1 VSGVPV
7 TRAGFTKAGPD
18 GSEQAVT
25 MDLKRAP
32 SLDFLSGGGEMG
44 ALMRAHDWTTSPL
57 GPPDGWPQSLR
68 TVVSLMLTSKFPMFV
83 AWGPQLAF
91 LYNDSYRPIF
101 GAKHPH
107 ALGLPFREVWSEI
120 WSDIEPLV
128 TKALAG
134 EATYHE
140 DLHLVMERN
149 GYPEDTWYT
158 FSYSPVR
165 DETGGIGGM
174 FCACT
179 ETTQEV
185 RSRAALKAE
194 QDRLRELFKQAPGFM
209 AMLSGR
215 DHVFEL
221 ANDAYLQLVG
231 HRRDILG
238 KPVRDVL
245 PELEGQGFFE
255 LLDDVYTTGQP
266 FVGRNLRVGL
276 QREPGGP
283 VDDRFVDLVYQPI
296 TDREGKVTGIFAEG
310 YDVTERVQAE
320 EGLRESEARFRNLA
334 DNAPMMVWVTEPDGT
349 SSYLS
354 RSWYEFTGQ
363 SPETGLGFGWLD
375 AVHPEDRD
383 WSGEAFREA
392 NARRATFQVEYRLR
406 RVDGT
411 YRWVIDAAA
420 PRFSPDGTFL
430 GYVGSVLDITDRKQA
445 EERLRESAAEFRTVT
460 NVAPAL
466 VWVCAGD
473 GRSIFMNERWYEFTG
488 QTAEEALGDGWVSA
502 MHPEDV
508 LRILPYWKNR
518 RETREIYE
526 GEVRYRRRDG
536 EYRWHA
542 FRALPHAGPDGGIEK
557 WFGVSVDIHE
567 RKEWDE
573 HRELLINE
581 LNHRVKNTLTIVQSM
596 AAQSLRQVTDESRPK
611 LQAFEARLF
620 ALARAHDVLTREN
633 WEGAELREIIDEVVE
648 PYLRQKTKHFEIE
661 GPRLRLIP
669 RTALAIAMA
678 VHELATNAAKYG
690 ALSIPSGC
698 VVIAWSVVPGDAP
711 RLLLRWQERDGP
723 LVTAP
728 TRRGF
733 GTRLIERSL
742 STDIGGNVQLTYAPS
757 GVVCAMDIP
766 LADAGDVPASIAPAV

>member
-1 VSGVPV
+1 MHHRP
-7 TRAGFTKAGPD
+7 A
-18 GSEQAVT
+18 
-25 MDLKRAP
+25 LN
-32 SLDFLSGGGEMG
+32 LDFLSGGGEMG

-57 GPPDGWPQSLR
+57 GQPEGWPQSLR

-83 AWGPQLAF
+83 AWGPRLAF
-91 LYNDSYRPIF
+91 LYNDGYRPIF

-120 WSDIEPLV
+120 WPDIEPLV

-134 EATYHE
+134 EATFHE
-140 DLHLVMERN
+140 DLHLVMERH

-165 DETGGIGGM
+165 DETGGIAGM

-179 ETTQEV
+179 ETTGEV
-185 RSRAALKAE
+185 KLRAALRAE
-194 QDRLRELFKQAPGFM
+194 QDRLRELFQQAPGFM

-231 HRRDILG
+231 HRRDIIG
-238 KPVRDVL
+238 KTVRDVL
-245 PELEGQGFFE
+245 PEVAGQGFFE
-255 LLDDVYTTGQP
+255 LLDRVYTSGEP

-276 QREPGGP
+276 QRRPGSP
-283 VDDRFVDLVYQPI
+283 VEDRFVDLVYQPV
-296 TDREGKVTGIFAEG
+296 TDRDGKVTGIFAEG

-320 EGLRESEARFRNLA
+320 ESVRESEARFRNLA
-334 DNAPMMVWVTEPDGT
+334 DNAPVMVWVTEVDGT
-349 SSYLS
+349 CSYLS
-354 RSWYEFTGQ
+354 RTWYEFTGQ

-375 AVHPEDRD
+375 AVHPDDRG
-383 WSGEAFREA
+383 WSGEMFRTA
-392 NARRATFQVEYRLR
+392 NARQEPFRLEYRLR
-406 RVDGT
+406 RADGT
-411 YRWVIDAAA
+411 YRWAIDAAA
-420 PRFSPDGTFL
+420 PRIGEDGTFL
-430 GYVGSVLDITDRKQA
+430 GYVGSVLDITERKEI
-445 EERLRESAAEFRTVT
+445 EERLRASVAEFQTVT
-460 NVAPAL
+460 NAAPAL
-466 VWVCAGD
+466 VWVGAED
-473 GRSIFMNERWYEFTG
+473 GRILYMNERWHEFTG
-488 QTAEEALGDGWVSA
+488 QTTEEALGYGWAST

-508 LRILPYWKNR
+508 ERVLPYWQR
-518 RETREIYE
+518 CRETGEIYE
-526 GEVRYRRRDG
+526 GEARYRGRDG

-542 FRALPHAGPDGGIEK
+542 FRAMPHIGPEGAIAK

-567 RKEWDE
+567 RKEWEE

-581 LNHRVKNTLTIVQSM
+581 LNHRVKNTLAIVQSM
-596 AAQSLRQVTDESRPK
+596 AAQSLRQLSEESRPK
-611 LQAFEARLF
+611 LQAFEDRLF

-648 PYLRQKTKHFEIE
+648 PYLRQKTRHLDIE

-678 VHELATNAAKYG
+678 IHELATNAAKYG
-690 ALSIPSGC
+690 ALSVPSGC
-698 VVIAWSVVPGDAP
+698 VHITWAVEPGEVP
-711 RLLLRWQERDGP
+711 RLVLQWQERDGP
-723 LVTAP
+723 RVTAP

-742 STDIGGNVQLTYAPS
+742 AQDIGGDVRLTYAPT
-757 GVVCAMDIP
+757 GVVCVMNVP
-766 LADAGDVPASIAPAV
+766 LTETGGTAEHHSAY

>member
-1 VSGVPV
+1 MHGKL
-7 TRAGFTKAGPD
+7 G
-18 GSEQAVT
+18 
-25 MDLKRAP
+25 P

-44 ALMRAHDWTTSPL
+44 ALMRAHDWSTSPL
-57 GPPDGWPQSLR
+57 GPPENWPQSLR
-68 TVVSLMLTSKFPMFV
+68 TVVSLMLTSKFPMFI
-83 AWGPQLAF
+83 AWGPHLAF
-91 LYNDSYRPIF
+91 LYNDGYRPIF

-107 ALGLPFREVWSEI
+107 ALGLPFRDVWSEI
-120 WSDIEPLV
+120 WPDIEPLV

-165 DETGGIGGM
+165 DETGGIAGM

-185 RSRAALKAE
+185 KSRAALKAE

-209 AMLSGR
+209 ATLSGR

-231 HRRDILG
+231 HRRDIMG
-238 KPVRDVL
+238 KPVREVL
-245 PELEGQGFFE
+245 PEVAGQGFFE
-255 LLDDVYTTGQP
+255 LLDKVYTTGEP

-276 QREPGGP
+276 QRKPGSR
-283 VDDRFVDLVYQPI
+283 VEDRFVDLVYQPI
-296 TDREGKVTGIFAEG
+296 TDSEGKVTGIFAEG

-320 EGLRESEARFRNLA
+320 ESLRESEARFRNLA
-334 DNAPMMVWVTEPDGT
+334 DNAPVMVWVTAPDGT
-349 SSYLS
+349 CAYLS

-363 SPETGLGFGWLD
+363 TLETGLGFGWLD
-375 AVHPEDRD
+375 AIHPDDRD
-383 WSGEAFREA
+383 WSDEVFRNANLKREAF
-392 NARRATFQVEYRLR
+392 QLEYRLR
-406 RVDGT
+406 RADGT
-411 YRWVIDAAA
+411 YRWAIDAAA
-420 PRFSPDGTFL
+420 PRFGSDGTFL
-430 GYVGSVLDITDRKQA
+430 GYVGSVLDITERKQI
-445 EERLRESAAEFRTVT
+445 EDRLSASVAEFRTVT
-460 NVAPAL
+460 NVTPAL
-466 VWVCAGD
+466 VWVCSGT
-473 GRSIFMNERWYEFTG
+473 GRSIFLNQRWHEFTG
-488 QTAEEALGDGWVSA
+488 QTVEEAEGQGWAQA
-502 MHPEDV
+502 MHPEDAE
-508 LRILPYWKNR
+508 RILPYWQHC
-518 RETREIYE
+518 RETGETYE

-542 FRALPHAGPDGGIEK
+542 FRALPHADQNGVIEK

-567 RKEWDE
+567 RKEWDD

-581 LNHRVKNTLTIVQSM
+581 LNHRVKNTLTIVQAM
-596 AAQSLRQVTDESRPK
+596 AAQSLRHVSDEDRPK
-611 LQAFEARLF
+611 AQAFEDRLF

-690 ALSIPSGC
+690 ALSVPSGC
-698 VVIAWSVVPGDAP
+698 VVITWAITPGDVP
-711 RLLLRWQERDGP
+711 RLMLRWQERGGP
-723 LVTAP
+723 PVAVP

-742 STDIGGNVQLTYAPS
+742 AQDIGGEVRLTYAPA
-757 GVVCAMDIP
+757 GAVCVMDIP
-766 LADAGDVPASIAPAV
+766 LSEAGGTAEHPSRH

>member
-1 VSGVPV
+1 MMHGKL
-7 TRAGFTKAGPD
+7 G
-18 GSEQAVT
+18 
-25 MDLKRAP
+25 P

-44 ALMRAHDWTTSPL
+44 ALMRAHDWSTSPL
-57 GPPDGWPQSLR
+57 GPPENWPQSLR
-68 TVVSLMLTSKFPMFV
+68 TVVSLMLTSKFPMFI
-83 AWGPQLAF
+83 AWGPHLAF
-91 LYNDSYRPIF
+91 LYNDGYRPIF

-107 ALGLPFREVWSEI
+107 ALGLPFRDVWSEI
-120 WSDIEPLV
+120 WPDIEPLV

-165 DETGGIGGM
+165 DETGGIAGM

-185 RSRAALKAE
+185 KSRAALKAE

-231 HRRDILG
+231 HRRDIMG

-245 PELEGQGFFE
+245 PEVAGQGFFE
-255 LLDDVYTTGQP
+255 LLDKVYTTGEP

-276 QREPGGP
+276 QRKPGSR
-283 VDDRFVDLVYQPI
+283 VEDRFVDLVYQPI
-296 TDREGKVTGIFAEG
+296 TDSEGKVTGIFAEG

-320 EGLRESEARFRNLA
+320 ESLRESEARFRNLA
-334 DNAPMMVWVTEPDGT
+334 DNAPVMVWVTAPDGT
-349 SSYLS
+349 CAYLS

-363 SPETGLGFGWLD
+363 TPETGLGFGWLD
-375 AVHPEDRD
+375 AIHPDDRD
-383 WSGEAFREA
+383 WSDEVFRNANLKREAF
-392 NARRATFQVEYRLR
+392 QLEYRLR
-406 RVDGT
+406 RADGT
-411 YRWVIDAAA
+411 YRWAIDAAA
-420 PRFSPDGTFL
+420 PRFGSDGTFL
-430 GYVGSVLDITDRKQA
+430 GYVGSVLDITERKQI
-445 EERLRESAAEFRTVT
+445 EDRLSASVAEFRTVT
-460 NVAPAL
+460 NVTPAL
-466 VWVCAGD
+466 VWVCSGT
-473 GRSIFMNERWYEFTG
+473 GRSIFLNQRWHEFTG
-488 QTAEEALGDGWVSA
+488 QTVEEAEGQGWAQA
-502 MHPEDV
+502 MHPEDAE
-508 LRILPYWKNR
+508 RILPYWQHC
-518 RETREIYE
+518 RETGETYE
-526 GEVRYRRRDG
+526 GEVRYRHRDG

-542 FRALPHAGPDGGIEK
+542 FRALPHADQNGVIEK

-567 RKEWDE
+567 RKEWDD

-581 LNHRVKNTLTIVQSM
+581 LNHRVKNTLTIVQAM
-596 AAQSLRQVTDESRPK
+596 AAQSLRHVSDEDRPK
-611 LQAFEARLF
+611 AQAFEDRLF

-690 ALSIPSGC
+690 ALSVPSGC
-698 VVIAWSVVPGDAP
+698 VVITWAITPGDVP
-711 RLLLRWQERDGP
+711 RLVLRWQERGGP
-723 LVTAP
+723 PVTVP

-742 STDIGGNVQLTYAPS
+742 AQDIGGEVRLTYAPA
-757 GVVCAMDIP
+757 GAVCVMDIP
-766 LADAGDVPASIAPAV
+766 LSEAGGTAEHPSRH

>member
-1 VSGVPV
+1 MHG
-7 TRAGFTKAGPD
+7 KLGP
-18 GSEQAVT
+18 T
-25 MDLKRAP
+25 
-32 SLDFLSGGGEMG
+32 LDFLSGGGEMG
-44 ALMRAHDWTTSPL
+44 ALMRAHDWSTSPL
-57 GPPDGWPQSLR
+57 GLPENWPQSLR
-68 TVVSLMLTSKFPMFV
+68 TVVSLMLTSKFPMFI
-83 AWGPQLAF
+83 AWGPHLAF
-91 LYNDSYRPIF
+91 LYNDGYRPIF

-107 ALGLPFREVWSEI
+107 ALGLPFRDVWSEI

-165 DETGGIGGM
+165 DETGGIAGM

-185 RSRAALKAE
+185 KSRAALKAE

-231 HRRDILG
+231 HRRDIMG

-245 PELEGQGFFE
+245 PEVAGQGFFE
-255 LLDDVYTTGQP
+255 LLDKVYATGEP

-276 QREPGGP
+276 QRKPGSR
-283 VDDRFVDLVYQPI
+283 VENRFVDLVYQPI

-334 DNAPMMVWVTEPDGT
+334 DNAPVMVWVTEPDGT
-349 SSYLS
+349 CAYLS

-363 SPETGLGFGWLD
+363 TPETGLGFGWLD
-375 AVHPEDRD
+375 AVHPDDRN
-383 WSGEAFREA
+383 WSDEVFRNANLKREAF
-392 NARRATFQVEYRLR
+392 QLEYRLR
-406 RVDGT
+406 REDGT
-411 YRWVIDAAA
+411 YRWAIDAAA
-420 PRFSPDGTFL
+420 PRFGSDGILL
-430 GYVGSVLDITDRKQA
+430 GYVGSVFDITERKQI
-445 EERLRESAAEFRTVT
+445 EDRLSASAAEFQAVT
-460 NVAPAL
+460 NATPAL
-466 VWVCAGD
+466 VWVCSGT
-473 GRSIFMNERWYEFTG
+473 GQSIFLNQRWHEFTG
-488 QTAEEALGDGWVSA
+488 QTVEEAEGHGWARV
-502 MHPEDV
+502 MHPEDAE
-508 LRILPYWKNR
+508 RILPYWQHC
-518 RETREIYE
+518 RETGETYE

-542 FRALPHAGPDGGIEK
+542 FRALPHADQDGVIEK

-567 RKEWDE
+567 RKEWED

-581 LNHRVKNTLTIVQSM
+581 LNHRVKNTLTIVQAM
-596 AAQSLRQVTDESRPK
+596 AAQSLRHVSDGDRPK
-611 LQAFEARLF
+611 AQAFEDRLF

-678 VHELATNAAKYG
+678 IHELATNAAKYG
-690 ALSIPSGC
+690 ALSVPSGC
-698 VVIAWSVVPGDAP
+698 VVITWAVTPGDVP
-711 RLLLRWQERDGP
+711 RLVLRWQERGGP
-723 LVTAP
+723 PVTVP
-728 TRRGF
+728 TRKGF

-742 STDIGGNVQLTYAPS
+742 AQDIGGEVRLTYAPA
-757 GVVCAMDIP
+757 GAVCVMDIP
-766 LADAGDVPASIAPAV
+766 LSEAGGTVEHPSSH

>member
-1 VSGVPV
+1 MQHKFV
-7 TRAGFTKAGPD
+7 
-18 GSEQAVT
+18 
-25 MDLKRAP
+25 P

-57 GPPDGWPQSLR
+57 GPPNGWPQSLR
-68 TVVSLMLTSKFPMFV
+68 TVVSLMLTSKFPMFI
-83 AWGPQLAF
+83 AWGPHLAF
-91 LYNDSYRPIF
+91 LYNDGYRPIF

-107 ALGLPFREVWSEI
+107 ALGLPFRDVWSEI
-120 WSDIEPLV
+120 WPDIEPLV

-165 DETGGIGGM
+165 DETGGIAGM

-179 ETTQEV
+179 ETTQEI

-194 QDRLRELFKQAPGFM
+194 QDRLRELFQQAPGFM
-209 AMLSGR
+209 AMLNGR
-215 DHVFEL
+215 DHIFEL

-255 LLDDVYTTGQP
+255 LLDNVYTTGKP

-276 QREPGGP
+276 QRQPESH
-283 VDDRFVDLVYQPI
+283 VETRFVDLVYQPI

-320 EGLRESEARFRNLA
+320 ESLRESEARFRNLA
-334 DNAPMMVWVTEPDGT
+334 DHAPMMVWVTEPDGACT
-349 SSYLS
+349 YLS

-375 AVHPEDRD
+375 AVHPEDRG
-383 WSGEAFREA
+383 WSDETFREA
-392 NARRATFQVEYRLR
+392 NARRETYRVESRLR

-420 PRFSPDGTFL
+420 PRFSRDGTFL
-430 GYVGSVLDITDRKQA
+430 GYVGSVLDITDRKQV

-466 VWVCAGD
+466 VWVSSGT
-473 GRSIFMNERWYEFTG
+473 GQSIFMNERWHEFTG
-488 QTAEEALGDGWVSA
+488 QSVEEALGDGWARA
-502 MHPEDV
+502 MHPQDAQ
-508 LRILPYWKNR
+508 RILPYWR
-518 RETREIYE
+518 HGRETDEIYE

-542 FRALPHAGPDGGIEK
+542 FRALPHAGPDGSIEK

-567 RKEWDE
+567 RKEWEE

-596 AAQSLRQVTDESRPK
+596 AAQSLRQLTEENRPK
-611 LQAFEARLF
+611 LQAFEDRLF

-661 GPRLRLIP
+661 GERLRLIP

-678 VHELATNAAKYG
+678 THELATNAAKYG
-690 ALSIPSGC
+690 ALSVPSGC
-698 VVIAWSVVPGDAP
+698 VVITWTRMPGDAP
-711 RLLLRWQERDGP
+711 RLMLRWEERGGP
-723 LVTAP
+723 PVAVP

-742 STDIGGNVQLTYAPS
+742 ATDIGGDVKLTYAPT
-757 GVVCAMDIP
+757 GVVCVMDVP
-766 LADAGDVPASIAPAV
+766 LADAGDGPASASPV

>member
-1 VSGVPV
+1 MHG
-7 TRAGFTKAGPD
+7 K
-18 GSEQAVT
+18 
-25 MDLKRAP
+25 LAP
-32 SLDFLSGGGEMG
+32 NLDFLSDGGEMG
-44 ALMRAHDWTTSPL
+44 VLMRAHDWSTSPL
-57 GPPDGWPQSLR
+57 GPPEGWPQSLR

-83 AWGPQLAF
+83 AWGPHLAF
-91 LYNDSYRPIF
+91 LYNDGYRPIF

-134 EATYHE
+134 EATFHE

-185 RSRAALKAE
+185 KLRAALRAE
-194 QDRLRELFKQAPGFM
+194 QDRLRELFQQAPGFM

-215 DHVFEL
+215 NHVFEL

-238 KPVRDVL
+238 KPVREVL
-245 PELEGQGFFE
+245 PEVAGQGFFE
-255 LLDDVYTTGQP
+255 LLDKVYATGEP
-266 FVGRNLRVGL
+266 FVGRSLRVGL
-276 QREPGGP
+276 QRKPGSP
-283 VDDRFVDLVYQPI
+283 VEDRFVDLVYQPV
-296 TDREGKVTGIFAEG
+296 TDGEGTVTGIFAEG

-320 EGLRESEARFRNLA
+320 ENLRESEARFRNLA
-334 DNAPMMVWVTEPDGT
+334 DNAPVMVWVTEPDGT
-349 SSYLS
+349 CSYLS

-363 SPETGLGFGWLD
+363 TPETGLGFGWLD
-375 AVHPEDRD
+375 AVHPDDRG
-383 WSGEAFREA
+383 WSDEVFRDA
-392 NARRATFQVEYRLR
+392 NHKRESFQLEYRLR
-406 RVDGT
+406 RADGT
-411 YRWVIDAAA
+411 YRWAIDTAA
-420 PRFSPDGTFL
+420 PRIGEDGTFL
-430 GYVGSVLDITDRKQA
+430 GYVGSVLDITERKQI
-445 EERLRESAAEFRTVT
+445 EERLRASVAEFQTVT
-460 NVAPAL
+460 NAAPAL
-466 VWVCAGD
+466 VWVSAED
-473 GRSIFMNERWYEFTG
+473 GRIIYMNERWHEFSG
-488 QTAEEALGDGWVSA
+488 RPVEEALGFGWAST
-502 MHPEDV
+502 MHPDDAK
-508 LRILPYWKNR
+508 RILPYWQHC
-518 RETREIYE
+518 RETGEIYE
-526 GEVRYRRRDG
+526 GEVRYRRQDG

-542 FRALPHAGPDGGIEK
+542 FRAMPHIGPDGGIEK

-567 RKEWDE
+567 RKEWEE

-596 AAQSLRQVTDESRPK
+596 AAQSLRQLNDESRPK
-611 LQAFEARLF
+611 LQAFEDRLF

-633 WEGAELREIIDEVVE
+633 WEGAELREIIDEVLE
-648 PYLRQKTKHFEIE
+648 PYLRQKTKHLDIE

-690 ALSIPSGC
+690 ALSVSSGC
-698 VVIAWSVVPGDAP
+698 VVITWAVTPGDVP
-711 RLLLRWQERDGP
+711 SLVLKWQERDGP
-723 LVTAP
+723 PVTAP

-742 STDIGGNVQLTYAPS
+742 AQDVGGDVQLTYAPT
-757 GVVCAMDIP
+757 GVVCVMDIP
-766 LADAGDVPASIAPAV
+766 LGDADDARDHAASAM

>member
-1 VSGVPV
+1 MHGKL
-7 TRAGFTKAGPD
+7 G
-18 GSEQAVT
+18 
-25 MDLKRAP
+25 P

-44 ALMRAHDWTTSPL
+44 ALMRAHDWSTSPL
-57 GPPDGWPQSLR
+57 GPPENWPQSLR
-68 TVVSLMLTSKFPMFV
+68 TVVSLMLTSKFPMFI
-83 AWGPQLAF
+83 AWGPHLAF
-91 LYNDSYRPIF
+91 LYNDGYRPIF

-107 ALGLPFREVWSEI
+107 ALGLPFRDVWSEI
-120 WSDIEPLV
+120 WPDIEPLV

-165 DETGGIGGM
+165 DETGGIAGM

-185 RSRAALKAE
+185 KSRAALKAE

-231 HRRDILG
+231 HRRDIMG
-238 KPVRDVL
+238 KPVREVL
-245 PELEGQGFFE
+245 PEVAGQGFFE
-255 LLDDVYTTGQP
+255 LLDKVYTTGEP

-276 QREPGGP
+276 QRKPGSR
-283 VDDRFVDLVYQPI
+283 VEDRFVDLVYQPI
-296 TDREGKVTGIFAEG
+296 TDSEGKVTGIFAEG

-320 EGLRESEARFRNLA
+320 ESLRESEARFRNLA
-334 DNAPMMVWVTEPDGT
+334 DNAPVMVWVTAPDGT
-349 SSYLS
+349 CAYLS

-363 SPETGLGFGWLD
+363 TLETGLGFGWLD
-375 AVHPEDRD
+375 AIHPDDRD
-383 WSGEAFREA
+383 WSDEVFRNANLKREAF
-392 NARRATFQVEYRLR
+392 QLEYRLR
-406 RVDGT
+406 RADGT
-411 YRWVIDAAA
+411 YRWAIDAAA
-420 PRFSPDGTFL
+420 PRFSRDGTFL
-430 GYVGSVLDITDRKQA
+430 GYVGSVLDITERKQI
-445 EERLRESAAEFRTVT
+445 EDRLSASVAEFRTVT
-460 NVAPAL
+460 NVTPAL
-466 VWVCAGD
+466 VWVCSGT
-473 GRSIFMNERWYEFTG
+473 GRSIFLNQRWHEFTG
-488 QTAEEALGDGWVSA
+488 QTVEEAEGQGWAQA
-502 MHPEDV
+502 MHPEDAE
-508 LRILPYWKNR
+508 RILPYWQHC
-518 RETREIYE
+518 RETGETYE

-542 FRALPHAGPDGGIEK
+542 FRALPHADQNGVIEK

-567 RKEWDE
+567 RKEWDD

-581 LNHRVKNTLTIVQSM
+581 LNHRVKNTLTIVQAM
-596 AAQSLRQVTDESRPK
+596 AAQSLRHVSDEDRPK
-611 LQAFEARLF
+611 AQAFEDRLF

-690 ALSIPSGC
+690 ALSVPSGC
-698 VVIAWSVVPGDAP
+698 VVITWAITPGDVP
-711 RLLLRWQERDGP
+711 RLVLRWQERGGP
-723 LVTAP
+723 PVTVP

-742 STDIGGNVQLTYAPS
+742 AQDIGGEVRLTYAPA
-757 GVVCAMDIP
+757 GAVCVMDIP
-766 LADAGDVPASIAPAV
+766 LSEAGGTAEHPSRH

>member
-1 VSGVPV
+1 MHHKP
-7 TRAGFTKAGPD
+7 
-18 GSEQAVT
+18 
-25 MDLKRAP
+25 AP
-32 SLDFLSGGGEMG
+32 NLDFLSGGGEMG
-44 ALMRAHDWTTSPL
+44 ALMRSHDWAASPL
-57 GPPDGWPQSLR
+57 GQPERWPQSLR

-83 AWGPQLAF
+83 AWGPHLAF
-91 LYNDSYRPIF
+91 LYNDGYRPIF

-120 WSDIEPLV
+120 WPDIEPLV

-134 EATYHE
+134 EATFHE

-179 ETTQEV
+179 ETTGEV
-185 RSRAALKAE
+185 KLRATLRAE
-194 QDRLRELFKQAPGFM
+194 QERLRELFRKAPGFM
-209 AMLSGR
+209 AMLGGR

-231 HRRDILG
+231 HRRDIIG

-245 PELEGQGFFE
+245 PEVAGQGFFE
-255 LLDDVYTTGQP
+255 LLDKVYATGEP

-276 QREPGGP
+276 QRHPGSP
-283 VDDRFVDLVYQPI
+283 VEDRFVDLVYQPI
-296 TDREGKVTGIFAEG
+296 TDRNGNVTGIFSEG

-320 EGLRESEARFRNLA
+320 ESVRESEARFRNLA
-334 DNAPMMVWVTEPDGT
+334 DNAPVMVWVTEPDGAC
-349 SSYLS
+349 SYLS

-363 SPETGLGFGWLD
+363 SPENGLGFGWLD
-375 AVHPEDRD
+375 AVHPDD
-383 WSGEAFREA
+383 SAWSGETFRSA
-392 NARRATFQVEYRLR
+392 NARQAPFQLEYRLR
-406 RVDGT
+406 RADGT
-411 YRWVIDAAA
+411 YRWAIDTAA
-420 PRFSPDGTFL
+420 PRIGEDGTFL
-430 GYVGSVLDITDRKQA
+430 GYVGSVLDITERKEI
-445 EERLRESAAEFRTVT
+445 EERLRTSAAEFQTVT
-460 NVAPAL
+460 NAAPAL
-466 VWVCAGD
+466 VWVGSED
-473 GRSIFMNERWYEFTG
+473 GRILYMNERWHEFTG
-488 QTAEEALGDGWVSA
+488 QPTGEALGYGWVSA
-502 MHPEDV
+502 MHPEDAA
-508 LRILPYWKNR
+508 RILPYWQHC
-518 RETREIYE
+518 RETGEIYE

-542 FRALPHAGPDGGIEK
+542 FRAMPHLDPEGAIAK

-567 RKEWDE
+567 RKEWEE

-596 AAQSLRQVTDESRPK
+596 AAQSLRQLSEESRPK
-611 LQAFEARLF
+611 LQAFEDRLF

-648 PYLRQKTKHFEIE
+648 PYLRQKTKHLDIE

-678 VHELATNAAKYG
+678 IHELATNAAKYG
-690 ALSIPSGC
+690 ALSVPSGC
-698 VVIAWSVVPGDAP
+698 VHITWTVEPGDVP
-711 RLLLRWQERDGP
+711 RLVLQWQERDGP
-723 LVTAP
+723 RVTAP

-742 STDIGGNVQLTYAPS
+742 AQDIGGDVRLTYAPT
-757 GVVCAMDIP
+757 GVVCVMNVP
-766 LADAGDVPASIAPAV
+766 LTETGATAELPSAH

>member
-1 VSGVPV
+1 MHG
-7 TRAGFTKAGPD
+7 KLGP
-18 GSEQAVT
+18 G
-25 MDLKRAP
+25 
-32 SLDFLSGGGEMG
+32 LDFLSGGGEMG
-44 ALMRAHDWTTSPL
+44 ALMRAHDWSMSPL
-57 GPPDGWPQSLR
+57 GPPENWPQSLR

-83 AWGPQLAF
+83 AWGPHLAF
-91 LYNDSYRPIF
+91 LYNDGYRPIF

-107 ALGLPFREVWSEI
+107 ALGLSFRDVWSEI

-134 EATYHE
+134 EATFHE

-165 DETGGIGGM
+165 DETGGIAGM

-179 ETTQEV
+179 ETTKEV
-185 RSRAALKAE
+185 KSRAALKAE
-194 QDRLRELFKQAPGFM
+194 QDRLRELFQQAPGFM
-209 AMLSGR
+209 TMLSGC

-245 PELEGQGFFE
+245 PEVAGQGFFE
-255 LLDDVYTTGQP
+255 LLDKVYTTGEP

-276 QREPGGP
+276 QRRPGSP
-283 VDDRFVDLVYQPI
+283 VEDRFVDLVYQPI
-296 TDREGKVTGIFAEG
+296 TDSDGRVTGIFAEG
-310 YDVTERVQAE
+310 YDVTERMQAE
-320 EGLRESEARFRNLA
+320 ESLRESEARFRNLA
-334 DNAPMMVWVTEPDGT
+334 DNAPVMVWVTEPDGT
-349 SSYLS
+349 CSYLS

-363 SPETGLGFGWLD
+363 SRETGLGFGWLD
-375 AVHPEDRD
+375 AVHPDD
-383 WSGEAFREA
+383 SGWSGEMFRAA
-392 NARRATFQVEYRLR
+392 NARREPFQLEYRLR
-406 RVDGT
+406 RADGN
-411 YRWVIDAAA
+411 YRWAIDTAA
-420 PRFSPDGTFL
+420 PRIGEDGTFL
-430 GYVGSVLDITDRKQA
+430 GYVGSVLDITERKQI
-445 EERLRESAAEFRTVT
+445 EERLRASAAEFQTVT
-460 NVAPAL
+460 NAAPAL
-466 VWVCAGD
+466 VWVGAED
-473 GRSIFMNERWYEFTG
+473 GRILYMNERWHEFTG
-488 QTAEEALGDGWVSA
+488 QTVEESLGYGWAST
-502 MHPEDV
+502 MHPEDAERV
-508 LRILPYWKNR
+508 LPHWQRC
-518 RETREIYE
+518 RETGETYE

-542 FRALPHAGPDGGIEK
+542 FRALPYLDPDGAIEK

-567 RKEWDE
+567 RKQWEE

-581 LNHRVKNTLTIVQSM
+581 LNHRVKNTLTIVQAM
-596 AAQSLRQVTDESRPK
+596 AAQSLRHMSEEDRPK
-611 LQAFEARLF
+611 VRAFEDRLF

-678 VHELATNAAKYG
+678 IHELATNAAKYG
-690 ALSIPSGC
+690 ALSVPSGC
-698 VVIAWSVVPGDAP
+698 VVITWTVTAGDVPH
-711 RLLLRWQERDGP
+711 LELKWQEKGGP
-723 LVTAP
+723 TVTAP

-733 GTRLIERSL
+733 GTRMIERSL
-742 STDIGGNVQLTYAPS
+742 AQDVGGNVRLTYAPT
-757 GVVCAMDIP
+757 GVVCVMDIP
-766 LADAGDVPASIAPAV
+766 LSEAGGTAEHPSRH